1 MNISSIVYKEIDSY
15 KTSTWTVN
23 GVPYSQY
30 NTVDRISKYINSQFI
45 GCDDPNAFF
54 WNISNSRRVLF
65 AKSIDMDTKDFQM
78 FGIGKTN
85 YFQSWV
91 LNALFKNWARNNG
104 FTMTL
109 DETTEATA
117 SYGSSV
123 WKKSKENNK
132 TVLKE
137 CSLKNL
143 YFCPVVKNIIDTP
156 VVELHYLT
164 EGQIRKKYPEQ
175 AKDILMAADK
185 AKGDDQKEVDSYEI
199 WERWGEY
206 EEDDNFTYRHFI
218 GAGKGE
224 EEVIILDETISTDSE
239 GKPTDFPYY
248 DFHLGRFE
256 GRWLR
261 IGVVERLFV
270 LQERANTLVNQNA
283 IITELASLPLFI
295 TSDSETSGN
304 VLMSA
309 VPGQVVT
316 SSDLRQ
322 MPINNLVFNQ
332 FIAELEKIERQA
344 DELCFINESIS
355 GETPPSGVPF
365 RSVAVSSNAAKSTFK
380 YIKAS
385 IGEKMA
391 MVLKKEIIPEFIKT
405 FKKENIIDIKEVDAD
420 IRMFDDILLSA
431 ERDKR
436 NKEKIKAGVAYTLE
450 DDEALKKDIAETVKR
465 EGRKIKLEPD
475 FFNLEWGIEMNATGD
490 VVDKNTM
497 NASID
502 SAIQDMIAAP
512 AVVNTPIYQQK
523 LENNGIPPF
532 RLSVEEQMA
541 IAGSTSSV
549 PPAQTPDKLSQMIN
563 E

>member
-23 GVPYSQY
+23 GVPYSQC
-30 NTVDRISKYINSQFI
+30 NTIDRISKYINSQFI

-54 WNISNSRRVLF
+54 WNISNSRRILF

-365 RSVAVSSNAAKSTFK
+365 RSLAVSSNAAKSTFK

>member
-30 NTVDRISKYINSQFI
+30 NTVDRVSKYINSQFI

-316 SSDLRQ
+316 STDLRQ

-365 RSVAVSSNAAKSTFK
+365 RSLAVSSNAAKSTFK

>member
-54 WNISNSRRVLF
+54 WNISNSRRILF

-206 EEDDNFTYRHFI
+206 EEDDKFTYRHFI

-295 TSDSETSGN
+295 TNDSETSGN

-316 SSDLRQ
+316 STDLRQ

-365 RSVAVSSNAAKSTFK
+365 RSLAVSSNAAKSTFK

>member
-54 WNISNSRRVLF
+54 WNISNSRRILF

-316 SSDLRQ
+316 STDLRQ

-365 RSVAVSSNAAKSTFK
+365 RSLAVSSNAAKSTFK

>member
-54 WNISNSRRVLF
+54 WNISNSRRILF

-365 RSVAVSSNAAKSTFK
+365 RSLAVSSNAAKSTFK

-475 FFNLEWGIEMNATGD
+475 FFNLEWGIEMNVTGD

>member
-54 WNISNSRRVLF
+54 WNISNSRRILF

-270 LQERANTLVNQNA
+270 HQERANTLVNQNA

>member
-30 NTVDRISKYINSQFI
+30 NTIDRISKYINSQFI

-54 WNISNSRRVLF
+54 WNISNSRRILF

-316 SSDLRQ
+316 STDLRQ

-365 RSVAVSSNAAKSTFK
+365 RSLAVSSNAAKSTFK